1 MRREIN
7 TVGVILVCAAM
18 GIVFAMIVQNLN
30 TQGILIPMLLDSV
43 NLTIGHLMF
52 LVFFI
57 WLIIGIMLGVTLF

>member
-7 TVGVILVCAAM
+7 TVGVILVCAVI

-30 TQGILIPMLLDSV
+30 TQGILIPMLLDSI

>member
-7 TVGVILVCAAM
+7 TVGVILVCAVM

-52 LVFFI
+52 LTFFI
-57 WLIIGIMLGVTLF
+57 WLIIGVVLGMLLF

>member
-7 TVGVILVCAAM
+7 TVGVILVCAVM